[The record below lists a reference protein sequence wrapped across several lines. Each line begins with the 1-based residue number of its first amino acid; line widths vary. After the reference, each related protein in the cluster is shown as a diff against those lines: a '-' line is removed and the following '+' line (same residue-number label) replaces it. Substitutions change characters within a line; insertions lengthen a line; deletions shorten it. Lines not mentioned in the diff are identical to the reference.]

1 MNIIEFNNVSKNLT
15 NFKLQPTSFYV
26 KDKEILGILGKKD
39 SGKSTIYK
47 LILNFLKPTKG
58 DIEVFGLNSQTESKE
73 IKIEIGAVPQSNW
86 FIDNMRPV
94 SLLKQTI
101 RSRGKK
107 TYDEIEFLI
116 EYFDLKLG
124 RKIGD
129 LSYLDKRKLAL
140 INALVA
146 NPQLIIID
154 EPDNIPDTSTRIKL
168 YDILEEKNREGAT
181 VILLT
186 SNLKEAQS
194 ICHRILYFMD
204 GELIETEDQRNK
216 LSNDKILRF
225 YDKDVNKEIFY
236 QIGCKLVKTG
246 NESVF
251 YYNGP
256 LDLLA
261 EAIYKSGL
269 IDYTVE
275 DSTLDEKISIIEK
288 ERILPS
294 SNIKLENTSS
304 VTLKKAEAGNKNNL
318 KDKKTEPIKE
328 GQKVEALNEQNT
340 VIISNS
346 NYEELIEAANSQET
360 NKEDQ
365 NVNL

>member
-1 MNIIEFNNVSKNLT
+1 MNIVEFNNVSKNLS

-26 KDKEILGILGKKD
+26 KDREILGILGKKD
-39 SGKSTIYK
+39 AGKSTLYK
-47 LILNFLKPTKG
+47 LMLNFLKPTKG
-58 DIEVFGLNSQTESKE
+58 NIEIFGLDAQNESKE
-73 IKIEIGAVPQSNW
+73 IKMEIGAVPQSNW
-86 FIDNMRPV
+86 YIDNMRPV
-94 SLLKQTI
+94 SFLKQTI
-101 RSRGKK
+101 KSRGKK
-107 TYDEIEFLI
+107 TFEEIEFLI

-194 ICHRILYFMD
+194 ICHRIIYFMD

-236 QIGCKLVKTG
+236 KIGCKLVKAG
-246 NESVF
+246 NESIF

-275 DSTLDEKISIIEK
+275 DSTLEEKISIIEK

-294 SNIKLENTSS
+294 SNIKFDKLSSKTLE
-304 VTLKKAEAGNKNNL
+304 E
-318 KDKKTEPIKE
+318 TEIIE
-328 GQKVEALNEQNT
+328 KVENKIEIIKTDKEEQVEKNLDDQNT

-346 NYEELIEAANSQET
+346 NYDELIEAANKQKES
-360 NKEDQ
+360 KEDE

>member
-15 NFKLQPTSFYV
+15 NFKLQPTSFCV

-47 LILNFLKPTKG
+47 LILNFLKPSKG
-58 DIEVFGLNSQTESKE
+58 NIEVFGLNSQTESKK
-73 IKIEIGAVPQSNW
+73 IKMEIGAVPQSNW
-86 FIDNMRPV
+86 FVDNMRPV

-246 NESVF
+246 NESIF

-294 SNIKLENTSS
+294 SNIKLENDSS

-328 GQKVEALNEQNT
+328 AQKVEALNEQNT

-346 NYEELIEAANSQET
+346 NYEELIETSNSQET
-360 NKEDQ
+360 NREDQ